1 MSEVLSQSEIDALL
15 KSGGEVVPQVQVED
29 EVIPYDFRLPNR
41 ISKTQL
47 RTIRNIHEN
56 FAESLSSFLVTK
68 LQTVVNIKV
77 NSIDQIYYSEYML
90 SVPNPACLYTFQI
103 KHTDIKGI
111 LELNA
116 DLALTLVDRL
126 LGGNGSSKKQS
137 NNITLIEQKVL
148 QVIVEKVMLDLKKTW
163 QIIDNMDFVI
173 DRFEP
178 DIDFVQ
184 LTSPNESVLLIS
196 FEFSFGEE
204 SYLMNL
210 CFATFA
216 FDSILAKMSSQKL
229 SSSRP
234 TKNTGKPTK
243 ELLSK
248 HLNNTFVPIN
258 VELGK
263 SSISIKDL
271 ADLKKGDVIVL
282 DNKIHDEHVVRVYN
296 KVLFYGHPGI
306 SNNHKA
312 IKITKSLL
320 NNNSL

>member
-15 KSGGEVVPQVQVED
+15 QSGGEVVPEVQVED

-56 FAESLSSFLVTK
+56 FSESLSSFLVTK

-77 NSIDQIYYSEYML
+77 NSIDQIYYSEYVL

-103 KHTDIKGI
+103 KNTDIKGI
-111 LELNA
+111 LELSS

-126 LGGNGSSKKQS
+126 LGGNGSSKKQG

-148 QVIVEKVMLDLKKTW
+148 SAIVERVTQDLKKTW
-163 QIIDNMDFVI
+163 QIIDNMDFVV
-173 DRFEP
+173 DHFEP

-196 FEFSFGEE
+196 FEFSFGDET
-204 SYLMNL
+204 YLMNL

-216 FDSILAKMSSQKL
+216 FDVILAKMSSQKF

-234 TKNTGKPTK
+234 NKNQGKTTKDI
-243 ELLSK
+243 LSK
-248 HLNNTFVPIN
+248 HLNQTFVPVA

-263 SSISIKDL
+263 SSISIDELSK
-271 ADLKKGDVIVL
+271 LKKGDVIVL
-282 DNKIHDEHVVRVYN
+282 NNKVQDEHIVRVYN

-306 SNNHKA
+306 LNNHKA
-312 IKITKSLL
+312 IKITKNLL
-320 NNNSL
+320 NNNSI

>member
-15 KSGGEVVPQVQVED
+15 KSGGEALPQIQVE
-29 EVIPYDFRLPNR
+29 EEIIPYDFRLPNR

-77 NSIDQIYYSEYML
+77 NSIDQIYYSEYVL
-90 SVPNPACLYTFQI
+90 SVSNPACLYTFHI
-103 KHTDIKGI
+103 KNTDIKGI
-111 LELNA
+111 LELNT

-148 QVIVEKVMLDLKKTW
+148 SVIVEKVMGDLKRTW
-163 QIIDNMDFVI
+163 QIIENMEFIVDH
-173 DRFEP
+173 FEP

-204 SYLMNL
+204 SHLMNI

-216 FDSILAKMSSQKL
+216 FDAILAKMSSQKL
-229 SSSRP
+229 SSSMSSR
-234 TKNTGKPTK
+234 NQGKPTK
-243 ELLSK
+243 ELISR
-248 HLNNTFVPIN
+248 HLNQTNVPVT
-258 VELGK
+258 VELGT
-263 SSISIKDL
+263 STISIKEL

-282 DNKIHDEHVVRVYN
+282 ENKIHDEHIIKVYN
-296 KVLFYGHPGI
+296 KVLFLGHPGI

-312 IKITKSLL
+312 IKITKSLIGK
-320 NNNSL
+320 NSL

>member
-15 KSGGEVVPQVQVED
+15 KSGGESVPQVQVED

-47 RTIRNIHEN
+47 RTLRNIHEN

-148 QVIVEKVMLDLKKTW
+148 SVIVEKVMLDLKKTW
-163 QIIDNMDFVI
+163 QIIDNMDFVV
-173 DRFEP
+173 DHFEP

-216 FDSILAKMSSQKL
+216 FDSILAVSYTHL
-229 SSSRP
+229 TLP
-234 TKNTGKPTK
+234 T
-243 ELLSK
+243 S
-248 HLNNTFVPIN
+248 
-258 VELGK
+258 
-263 SSISIKDL
+263 DL
-271 ADLKKGDVIVL
+271 V
-282 DNKIHDEHVVRVYN
+282 
-296 KVLFYGHPGI
+296 
-306 SNNHKA
+306 
-312 IKITKSLL
+312 
-320 NNNSL
+320 

>member
-1 MSEVLSQSEIDALL
+1 MSEVLSQSEIDQLL
-15 KSGGEVVPQVQVED
+15 KSGGETVPQVQVED

-77 NSIDQIYYSEYML
+77 NSIDQIYYSEYVL

-103 KHTDIKGI
+103 KNTDIKGI
-111 LELNA
+111 LELNS

-126 LGGNGSSKKQS
+126 LGGDGSSKKQN

-148 QVIVEKVMLDLKKTW
+148 SAVVEKIMHDLKKTW
-163 QIIDNMDFVI
+163 QIIDNMDFVV
-173 DRFEP
+173 DHFEP

-204 SYLMNL
+204 SFLMNL

-234 TKNTGKPTK
+234 SKNQGRSTKD
-243 ELLSK
+243 LLSK
-248 HLNNTFVPIN
+248 HLNQTYVPVT

-263 SSISIKDL
+263 SSISIMEL
-271 ADLKKGDVIVL
+271 SNLKKGDVIVL
-282 DNKIHDEHVVRVYN
+282 DNKIDDEHVVRVYN
-296 KVLFYGHPGI
+296 KVLFYGHPGN

-320 NNNSL
+320 NKNSF

>member
-1 MSEVLSQSEIDALL
+1 MSEVLSQSEIDQLL
-15 KSGGEVVPQVQVED
+15 KNGGETVPQLPVED

-47 RTIRNIHEN
+47 RILRNIHEN

-77 NSIDQIYYSEYML
+77 NSIDQIYYSEYVL

-103 KHTDIKGI
+103 KNTDIKGI

-126 LGGNGSSKKQS
+126 LGGDGSSKKQS

-148 QVIVEKVMLDLKKTW
+148 IAVVEKVMQDLRKTW
-163 QIIDNMDFVI
+163 QIIDNMEFLA

-196 FEFSFGEE
+196 FEFLFGEE

-229 SSSRP
+229 SSSKP
-234 TKNTGKPTK
+234 SKGQGKTTR
-243 ELLSK
+243 ELLSRQ
-248 HLNNTFVPIN
+248 LNQTDVPVT

-263 SSISIKDL
+263 SSISLKEL
-271 ADLKKGDVIVL
+271 SDLKKGDVIVL
-282 DNKIHDEHVVRVYN
+282 ENKIHDEHPVRVYN
-296 KVLFYGHPGI
+296 KVLFFGHPGN

-320 NNNSL
+320 NNYSV

>member
-1 MSEVLSQSEIDALL
+1 
-15 KSGGEVVPQVQVED
+15 
-29 EVIPYDFRLPNR
+29 
-41 ISKTQL
+41 
-47 RTIRNIHEN
+47 
-56 FAESLSSFLVTK
+56 
-68 LQTVVNIKV
+68 
-77 NSIDQIYYSEYML
+77 
-90 SVPNPACLYTFQI
+90 
-103 KHTDIKGI
+103 
-111 LELNA
+111 
-116 DLALTLVDRL
+116 
-126 LGGNGSSKKQS
+126 
-137 NNITLIEQKVL
+137 
-148 QVIVEKVMLDLKKTW
+148 MLDLKKTW
-163 QIIDNMDFVI
+163 QIIDNMEFLV

-234 TKNTGKPTK
+234 SKAQGRTTKDI
-243 ELLSK
+243 LSK
-248 HLNNTFVPIN
+248 HLNHTYVPIN

-263 SSISIKDL
+263 SSISIQDFS
-271 ADLKKGDVIVL
+271 DLKKGDVIVL
-282 DNKIHDEHVVRVYN
+282 DNKIDDEHVVRVYN

-320 NNNSL
+320 NNNSF

>member
-1 MSEVLSQSEIDALL
+1 MSEVLSQTEIDALL
-15 KSGGEVVPQVQVED
+15 KSGGETVPQSQYED

-77 NSIDQIYYSEYML
+77 NSIDQIYYSEYVL

-116 DLALTLVDRL
+116 DLALTLVDRI

-148 QVIVEKVMLDLKKTW
+148 SVIVEKVMLDLKKTW
-163 QIIDNMDFVI
+163 QIIDNMEFLLDH
-173 DRFEP
+173 FEP

-216 FDSILAKMSSQKL
+216 FDSILAKMSSQKF
-229 SSSRP
+229 SSSRSSKGQGKS
-234 TKNTGKPTK
+234 TKD
-243 ELLSK
+243 LISR
-248 HLNNTFVPIN
+248 HLNQTYVPVT

-263 SSISIKDL
+263 SSISIKEIS
-271 ADLKKGDVIVL
+271 DLKTGDVIVL
-282 DNKIHDEHVVRVYN
+282 ENKIHDEHVVKVYN

-320 NNNSL
+320 SNNSL

>member
-15 KSGGEVVPQVQVED
+15 KSGGESVPQVQVED

-47 RTIRNIHEN
+47 RTLRNIHEN

-148 QVIVEKVMLDLKKTW
+148 SVIVEKVMLDLKKTW
-163 QIIDNMDFVI
+163 QIIDNMDFVV
-173 DRFEP
+173 DHFEP

-196 FEFSFGEE
+196 FEFSFGDE

-234 TKNTGKPTK
+234 TKNQGKQQK
-243 ELLSK
+243 
-248 HLNNTFVPIN
+248 N
-258 VELGK
+258 
-263 SSISIKDL
+263 
-271 ADLKKGDVIVL
+271 
-282 DNKIHDEHVVRVYN
+282 Y
-296 KVLFYGHPGI
+296 
-306 SNNHKA
+306 
-312 IKITKSLL
+312 
-320 NNNSL
+320 

>member
-1 MSEVLSQSEIDALL
+1 MSELLSQSEIDALL
-15 KSGGEVVPQVQVED
+15 KSGGEPVPQPTNE
-29 EVIPYDFRLPNR
+29 EEILPYDFRLPNR

-47 RTIRNIHEN
+47 RIIRNIHEN

-77 NSIDQIYYSEYML
+77 NSIDQIYYSEYVL

-103 KHTDIKGI
+103 KSTDIKGI
-111 LELNA
+111 LELNT
-116 DLALTLVDRL
+116 DLALLLVDRL

-148 QVIVEKVMLDLKKTW
+148 SVIVERVMQDLKKTW
-163 QIIDNMDFVI
+163 QIIDKMEFLVE
-173 DRFEP
+173 RFEP
-178 DIDFVQ
+178 DVDFVQ

-196 FEFSFGEE
+196 FEVSFGEE
-204 SYLMNL
+204 SFLMNL

-229 SSSRP
+229 SSSLSS
-234 TKNTGKPTK
+234 KGQGKSTK

-248 HLNNTFVPIN
+248 QLNQIYVPVT

-263 SSISIKDL
+263 ATITIKEL
-271 ADLKKGDVIVL
+271 YELKKGDVIAL
-282 DNKIHDEHVVRVYN
+282 NNKIDDEHTVRVHN
-296 KVLFYGHPGI
+296 KVLFFGHPGV
-306 SNNHKA
+306 SNKHKA

-320 NNNSL
+320 NNNLF

>member
-15 KSGGEVVPQVQVED
+15 MSGGESVPEVLVED

-68 LQTVVNIKV
+68 LQTIVNIKV
-77 NSIDQIYYSEYML
+77 NSIDQIYYSEYVL
-90 SVPNPACLYTFQI
+90 SVPSPACLYTFQI
-103 KHTDIKGI
+103 KNTDIKGI
-111 LELNA
+111 LELNT

-126 LGGNGSSKKQS
+126 LGGNGSSKKQN

-148 QVIVEKVMLDLKKTW
+148 SAIVEKVMMDLKKTW
-163 QIIDNMDFVI
+163 QIIDNMDFIV

-216 FDSILAKMSSQKL
+216 FDSILTKMSSQRL
-229 SSSRP
+229 SSSRQ
-234 TKNTGKPTK
+234 TKNQVRTTK
-243 ELLSK
+243 DILSK
-248 HLNNTFVPIN
+248 HLNHTYVPVT
-258 VELGK
+258 VEFGK
-263 SSISIKDL
+263 SSISIFDL
-271 ADLKKGDVIVL
+271 SELKKGDVIVL
-282 DNKIHDEHVVRVYN
+282 DNKIQDEQVIRVYN
-296 KVLFYGHPGI
+296 KILFYGHPGI

-312 IKITKSLL
+312 IKITKNLL
-320 NNNSL
+320 NNNSH

>member
-15 KSGGEVVPQVQVED
+15 KSGGESVPQVQSED
-29 EVIPYDFRLPNR
+29 DVIPYDFRLPNR

-77 NSIDQIYYSEYML
+77 NTIDQIYYSEYVL

-103 KHTDIKGI
+103 KNTDIKGI
-111 LELNA
+111 LELNS

-126 LGGNGSSKKQS
+126 LGGNGSSKKQN

-148 QVIVEKVMLDLKKTW
+148 TAVVEKVMLDLKKTW
-163 QIIDNMDFVI
+163 QIIDNMDFVV
-173 DRFEP
+173 DHFEP

-204 SYLMNL
+204 NYLMNL

-234 TKNTGKPTK
+234 NRNQGKTTKDI
-243 ELLSK
+243 LSK
-248 HLNNTFVPIN
+248 HLNATSVPIT

-271 ADLKKGDVIVL
+271 SELKKGDVLVL
-282 DNKIHDEHVVRVYN
+282 ENKIQDEQIVKVYN

-312 IKITKSLL
+312 IKITKNLL
-320 NNNSL
+320 NNNSF